1 MLQSNARHAA
11 ATTECRAS
19 VAAKGEGVN
28 MFAVSLYVPLLEVR
42 RKTELVGDS
51 GPARSEGP
59 THRSATK
66 SEATGF
72 CVQSCRMYSVLA
84 SWRLPTSHY
93 FLVVFFCI
101 TFIFLEVFWKQPTC
115 RRIKYSHQTK
125 RNITSCAPHAP
136 DYMHTKPHD
145 NSGSPAGV
153 CAEPHAPGSTPCRAP
168 IPPRLRRPPKA

>member
-1 MLQSNARHAA
+1 MLQLNARHAA

-28 MFAVSLYVPLLEVR
+28 MFAVSLYVPPEVR
-42 RKTELVGDS
+42 RKTELVRDS

-59 THRSATK
+59 THRSAKK

-72 CVQSCRMYSVLA
+72 CVQSCRMYSVLGA
-84 SWRLPTSHY
+84 SSYFPLLP
-93 FLVVFFCI
+93 CGI

-125 RNITSCAPHAP
+125 RNIMRPACTRR
-136 DYMHTKPHD
+136 MHTKPHD

-168 IPPRLRRPPKA
+168 IPPWLRRPPKA